1 MIHTFSGWGHHVVL
15 DVESGAVHLADE
27 LSLALLPHIRLPM
40 APDCP
45 PAAARAAGAD
55 PAEADEAWRE
65 LYTLYKQGLLFAP
78 AAELT
83 PPTGR
88 LKALCLHVSHDCD
101 LRCGY
106 CFAHAGD
113 YGGARVTMDFD
124 TARTAVDLLVR
135 LSGARRNLEID
146 FFGGEPLLA
155 LDTVRRTVEY
165 ARAHEAEWGGKHFRF
180 TLTTNGLGLDDE
192 TIDFLNRE
200 MDNVVLSLDG
210 RPGVHDALR
219 RTAAGEGSYEKV
231 LPGIRA
237 LVERRDRDY
246 YVRGTF
252 TARNPDFADD
262 ALYLASL
269 GFKHLS
275 MEPVVLPEG
284 HPLALREE
292 HLPAVFA
299 AYDRLAEALRGE
311 SGVSLFHFQVDLTQ
325 GPCVYKRLR
334 GCGAGFEY
342 AAVTPEGDLYPCHQ
356 FVGREAYR
364 MGSVREGRLDP
375 AVAAR
380 FAALTVSN
388 KPSCRDCWAKYFCS
402 GGCAAA
408 ALNMTGALDGRYA
421 LGCEMQKKRLECAI
435 LTAVDRM
442 AGEAPAEARP

>member
-27 LSLALLPHIRLPM
+27 LSWALLPHIRLPM
-40 APDCP
+40 P
-45 PAAARAAGAD
+45 PACPSEAAQAACAA
-55 PAEADEAWRE
+55 PAETDAAWRE
-65 LYTLYKQGLLFAP
+65 WYELYSQGLLFAP
-78 AAELT
+78 ASELT
-83 PPTGR
+83 PPTGL

-106 CFAHAGD
+106 CFAQTGD

-124 TARTAVDLLVR
+124 TARAAIDMLVR
-135 LSGARRNLEID
+135 HSGARRNLEID

-155 LDTVRRTVEY
+155 LDTVRRTVDY
-165 ARAHEAEWGGKHFRF
+165 ARAHESEWGKRFRF
-180 TLTTNGLGLDDE
+180 TLTTNGLALDDKS
-192 TIDFLNRE
+192 IDFLNRE

-219 RTAAGEGSYEKV
+219 KTAAGEGSYEKV
-231 LPGIRA
+231 LPGIQA
-237 LVERRDRDY
+237 LTARRTRDY

-252 TARNPDFADD
+252 TARNPDFAAD

-284 HPLALREE
+284 HPLALRTE

-299 AYDRLAEALRGE
+299 AYDRLAAALRGRE
-311 SGVSLFHFQVDLTQ
+311 DVSFFHFQVDLTQ

-375 AVAAR
+375 AIAAR
-380 FAALTVSN
+380 FAALTVTS

-402 GGCAAA
+402 GGCAAS
-408 ALNMTGALDGRYA
+408 ALNTTGALDGCYA

-435 LTAVDRM
+435 LMAVDR
-442 AGEAPAEARP
+442 

>member
-1 MIHTFSGWGHHVVL
+1 MIHTFSGWGYHVVL

-40 APDCP
+40 APSCP
-45 PAAARAAGAD
+45 AEAARAVGAAS
-55 PAEADEAWRE
+55 AEAEEAWCE
-65 LYTLYKQGLLFAP
+65 LYELYRQGLLFAP
-78 AAELT
+78 AAALT
-83 PPTGR
+83 PPTGL

-106 CFAHAGD
+106 CFAHTGN

-124 TARTAVDLLVR
+124 TARAAVDLLVQR
-135 LSGARRNLEID
+135 AGARRNLEID

-155 LDTVRRTVEY
+155 LDTVRRTVDY
-165 ARAHEAEWGGKHFRF
+165 VRAREAIWGKRFRF
-180 TLTTNGLGLDDE
+180 TLTTNGLALDHGA
-192 TIDFLNRE
+192 IDFLNRE

-219 RTAAGEGSYEKV
+219 KTAAGEGSYEKV

-252 TARNPDFADD
+252 TARNPDFAGD
-262 ALYLASL
+262 ALHLASL

-299 AYDRLAEALRGE
+299 AYDRLAEALRGRDD
-311 SGVSLFHFQVDLTQ
+311 VSFFHFQVDLTQ
-325 GPCVYKRLR
+325 GPCIYKRLR

-364 MGSVREGRLDP
+364 MGSVREGCLDP
-375 AVAAR
+375 AMAAR
-380 FAALTVSN
+380 FAALTVAN
-388 KPSCRDCWAKYFCS
+388 KPQCRDCWAKYFCS
-402 GGCAAA
+402 GGCAAS
-408 ALNMTGALDGRYA
+408 ALHTTGALDGCYT
-421 LGCEMQKKRLECAI
+421 LGCAMQKKRLECAI
-435 LTAVDRM
+435 LMAVDTSL
-442 AGEAPAEARP
+442 